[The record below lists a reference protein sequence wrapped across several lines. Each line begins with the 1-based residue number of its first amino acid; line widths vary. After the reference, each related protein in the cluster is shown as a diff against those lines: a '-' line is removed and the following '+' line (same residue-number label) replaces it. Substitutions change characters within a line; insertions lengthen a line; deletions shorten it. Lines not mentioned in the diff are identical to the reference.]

1 MQVEL
6 MGREWFS
13 THPLP
18 APDPSGDKQDRG
30 VVLVVGGS
38 PQTPGAVLLAGQAAL
53 RSGAGKLRLATV
65 PEVAQN
71 LAVAVPEARV
81 FDDLRAE
88 RLEPLRRRAEEC
100 TAVLVGPGML
110 EKSLAGHVVDATL
123 PVPGCLLID
132 AMALFARD
140 LEVLQS
146 RRGSTV
152 LTPNSSEAATM
163 LGVSQ
168 DAVERDRCATVIELS
183 RRSGS
188 VVALKGS
195 ATLIAAPDGRLM
207 RNHGGNPGLAT
218 SGSGDV
224 LAGIILGLL
233 ARGGDPFEATG
244 WAVHLH
250 ALAGDRLAETVG
262 PIGFLARELS
272 PQIPA
277 LMAELEGGPP
287 GKSA

>member
-1 MQVEL
+1 

-53 RSGAGKLRLATV
+53 RSGAGKLRLATA
-65 PEVAQN
+65 PEVAQS
-71 LAVAVPEARV
+71 LAVAIPEARV
-81 FDDLRAE
+81 FDDLCAE
-88 RLEPLRRRAEEC
+88 RLKPLGQRAEEC
-100 TAVLVGPGML
+100 AAVLVGPGML
-110 EKSLAGHVVDATL
+110 EKSLAGHVVDTTL
-123 PVPGCLLID
+123 PVPGYLLID

-140 LEVLQS
+140 LEGLQT

-163 LGVSQ
+163 LGVGQ
-168 DAVERDRCATVIELS
+168 DQVERDRRATVLELA

-195 ATLIAAPDGRLM
+195 ATLIAAPDGRLL
-207 RNHGGNPGLAT
+207 RNHGCNPGLAT

-233 ARGGDPFEATG
+233 ARGGDAFEATAWG
-244 WAVHLH
+244 VHLH
-250 ALAGDRLAETVG
+250 GRAGHRLAQTVG
-262 PIGFLARELS
+262 PIGFLASELS

-277 LMAELEGGPP
+277 LLAELEAGPT
-287 GKSA
+287 